1 MHSENTPMNKFT
13 TACVIRRSKVLI
25 VFTAAL
31 FGLVTLVN
39 NVTDYAAY
47 ADYIGR
53 IISMSN
59 TEGNDSRRYR
69 AIHSTMF
76 HHRFYWAIISLET
89 IYTLSCLVGA
99 YLLYRKVDA
108 PRKEFHN
115 AKKFAIAGL
124 ATGIIVYQI
133 LYVIILNE
141 WFDMEY
147 SAQRNANDW
156 AQRNIEYMFLG
167 LIYLTAAKD
176 D

>member
-1 MHSENTPMNKFT
+1 MNKFT

-76 HHRFYWAIISLET
+76 HHRFYWAIISLDDHLHSQLPGGSLFA
-89 IYTLSCLVGA
+89 LSKSRC
-99 YLLYRKVDA
+99 
-108 PRKEFHN
+108 
-115 AKKFAIAGL
+115 
-124 ATGIIVYQI
+124 T
-133 LYVIILNE
+133 
-141 WFDMEY
+141 
-147 SAQRNANDW
+147 
-156 AQRNIEYMFLG
+156 
-167 LIYLTAAKD
+167 T
-176 D
+176 